1 MKVQIRICR
10 HLYNMLKKA
19 PVKGMLHSCFRS
31 SMNMVCQYGMITFL
45 AKGKSLQ
52 PFSICLEWN
61 GDFKL
66 IEEML
71 RLRGT
76 ELQLSD
82 QGLWIGNFQLF
93 EFEITQIL
101 DLKKSQTETLKPG
114 AANFIRSFLEHQEDK
129 RDPWADRRQ
138 KRGSVFCILSSQ
150 DPGFPPGSPGRKHG
164 ICGAHSRT
172 DGRMRAGTYAFV

>member
-114 AANFIRSFLEHQEDK
+114 AANFIRSFLNIRK
-129 RDPWADRRQ
+129 I
-138 KRGSVFCILSSQ
+138 KGSM
-150 DPGFPPGSPGRKHG
+150 G
-164 ICGAHSRT
+164 
-172 DGRMRAGTYAFV
+172 

>member
-10 HLYNMLKKA
+10 HLYNMLKEA

-45 AKGKSLQ
+45 AKAKSLQ

-129 RDPWADRRQ
+129 
-138 KRGSVFCILSSQ
+138 GIHGLIE
-150 DPGFPPGSPGRKHG
+150 GRKEEVFSAFLAPRIQAFRQAVQEG
-164 ICGAHSRT
+164 NMGSAVLTAEQMAGCGP
-172 DGRMRAGTYAFV
+172 